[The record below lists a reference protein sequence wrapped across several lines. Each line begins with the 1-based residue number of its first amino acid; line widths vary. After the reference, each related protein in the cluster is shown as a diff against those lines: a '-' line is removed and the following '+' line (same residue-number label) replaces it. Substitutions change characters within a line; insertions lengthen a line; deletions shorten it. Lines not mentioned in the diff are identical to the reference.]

1 MTLLV
6 RKADAVA
13 RVVRTTFALTLS
25 VCKECTASD
34 GKCPDTPRP
43 EGRCLDTL
51 RPDARCR
58 GSCVRAQVPWR
69 VASRRTV
76 PWRVATRHTVP
87 WRVASRRTVP
97 WRVASRRTVPW
108 RAASGVARFRPL
120 RLERLV
126 RPDAVD
132 ANFFFPDDSSVTQG
146 QHLATFQGNVEL
158 WAADHQRKMNQVEG
172 ELGQAR
178 EEIHR
183 IATYIPLAG
192 SPRTRVTTPEP
203 LQLWRSP
210 VKPPSTSL
218 AMAPAS
224 PVPLPTRPLL

>member
-25 VCKECTASD
+25 VCKERTASD

-76 PWRVATRHTVP
+76 PWRVA
-87 WRVASRRTVP
+87 SRRTVP

-132 ANFFFPDDSSVTQG
+132 AIFFFPDGVTMPG
-146 QHLATFQGNVEL
+146 THCLFAN
-158 WAADHQRKMNQVEG
+158 A
-172 ELGQAR
+172 
-178 EEIHR
+178 
-183 IATYIPLAG
+183 
-192 SPRTRVTTPEP
+192 TRV
-203 LQLWRSP
+203 LFAVMFCALI
-210 VKPPSTSL
+210 
-218 AMAPAS
+218 AS
-224 PVPLPTRPLL
+224 VIVVP

>member
-6 RKADAVA
+6 RKADAMA

-25 VCKECTASD
+25 VCKERTASD

-69 VASRRTV
+69 VAFRRTV
-76 PWRVATRHTVP
+76 HWH
-87 WRVASRRTVP
+87 
-97 WRVASRRTVPW
+97 VASRRTVPW

-132 ANFFFPDDSSVTQG
+132 AIFFFPDAV
-146 QHLATFQGNVEL
+146 LVL
-158 WAADHQRKMNQVEG
+158 IVWV
-172 ELGQAR
+172 
-178 EEIHR
+178 I
-183 IATYIPLAG
+183 
-192 SPRTRVTTPEP
+192 
-203 LQLWRSP
+203 
-210 VKPPSTSL
+210 
-218 AMAPAS
+218 
-224 PVPLPTRPLL
+224 

>member
-6 RKADAVA
+6 RKADAA
-13 RVVRTTFALTLS
+13 ACVVRTTFALTLS
-25 VCKECTASD
+25 VCKERTASD

-69 VASRRTV
+69 VASRC
-76 PWRVATRHTVP
+76 TVP

-97 WRVASRRTVPW
+97 WCVASRRTVPW
-108 RAASGVARFRPL
+108 RAASGVARFCPL

-132 ANFFFPDDSSVTQG
+132 AIFFFPDDLDFVD
-146 QHLATFQGNVEL
+146 E
-158 WAADHQRKMNQVEG
+158 
-172 ELGQAR
+172 
-178 EEIHR
+178 
-183 IATYIPLAG
+183 
-192 SPRTRVTTPEP
+192 TPG
-203 LQLWRSP
+203 
-210 VKPPSTSL
+210 
-218 AMAPAS
+218 AS
-224 PVPLPTRPLL
+224 PDRLPKSCRMVLPSSLCVPGS